1 MFFILSIGL
10 RDSTMPKT
18 RKWND
23 EYVRYGFTALLDDR
37 GGPDRAQCMTCHF
50 IMCNSNL
57 KPARLKEHQAKH
69 PAAEHEQT
77 LEALQAKRARYD
89 QRGTLPQLGFKPMQ
103 KPLLRASYEVAYQC
117 IKVKAS
123 HSAPENLIK
132 PCAIR
137 MVELVLGTEAAKKM
151 KDVPLSN
158 DVIGGRVA
166 DMSCDILDQIVQE
179 IKDSPIRISLQLDES
194 TDVSNM
200 SQLIVYARYIKDGDV
215 KDEFLFCEPLQTTTK
230 ADDVFGLLANFF
242 EKHQIKW
249 EKIRSV
255 CTDGAPAMIGKRS
268 GFAALLKKKVPDI
281 IVKHCF
287 LHRHALAAKTL
298 PPHLKDVLSIC
309 VQVVNFIRGRP
320 LHHRVFKLFCE
331 EMGSEHQVLLFHT
344 EVRWLSRGKILTRLA
359 ELKDEIAIFLRE
371 YQSNLAEKFEDEVF
385 ILSLSYM
392 ADIFSHLND
401 INLFMQGMYA
411 NNILCT
417 EKIEAFKKKL
427 TLWKHRVEG
436 GSVINFP
443 ILEENL
449 GDKTI
454 SPMVSENIVTHLLHL
469 ETTMNKYFPHDW
481 TFPEWI
487 QQPFLAEMSD
497 ADKLKEE
504 FIDLQENQGCKI
516 KFRTSSLSH
525 FWCDQLVAYP
535 GLARAALEM
544 ITPFPTTYLCEK
556 AFSTMLLI
564 KTNVRN
570 RLHGGLVHDM
580 RVALANTMP
589 RYEKLV
595 AHKQEQKSH

>member
-1 MFFILSIGL
+1 M
-10 RDSTMPKT
+10 
-18 RKWND
+18 
-23 EYVRYGFTALLDDR
+23 
-37 GGPDRAQCMTCHF
+37 
-50 IMCNSNL
+50 
-57 KPARLKEHQAKH
+57 
-69 PAAEHEQT
+69 
-77 LEALQAKRARYD
+77 
-89 QRGTLPQLGFKPMQ
+89 
-103 KPLLRASYEVAYQC
+103 
-117 IKVKAS
+117 KVKAS

-158 DVIGGRVA
+158 DVIAGRVA

-194 TDVSNM
+194 TDVSSM
-200 SQLIVYARYIKDGDV
+200 SQLIVYARYIKDGDI

-230 ADDVFGLLANFF
+230 ADDIFRLLANFL

-249 EKIRSV
+249 EKLRSV

-268 GFAALLKKKVPDI
+268 GFAALLKEKVPDI

-298 PPHLKDVLSIC
+298 PPYLEDVLCIC

-320 LHHRVFKLFCE
+320 LHHRLFKNFCE
-331 EMGSEHQVLLFHT
+331 EMRSKHQVLFHT
-344 EVRWLSRGKILTRLA
+344 EVRWLSRGKILTRMA
-359 ELKDEIAIFLRE
+359 ELKDETAIFLRE
-371 YQSNLAEKFEDEVF
+371 YQSNFEEKFEDELF
-385 ILSLSYM
+385 ILSLSCL

-401 INLFMQGMYA
+401 INMYRQGMHD
-411 NNILCT
+411 NNNSCT
-417 EKIEAFKKKL
+417 QKIEAFKKKL
-427 TLWKHRVEG
+427 ALWKRRAEG
-436 GSVINFP
+436 GSVGNFP
-443 ILEENL
+443 ILEEKL
-449 GDKTI
+449 GHKTI
-454 SPMVSENIVTHLLHL
+454 SPMVLENIVTHLSHL
-469 ETTMNKYFPHDW
+469 ETTMNKYFLHDL

-497 ADKLKEE
+497 ADNLKEE
-504 FIDLQENQGCKI
+504 FIDLQENQGCKT
-516 KFRTSSLSH
+516 KLCASSLSH
-525 FWCDQLVAYP
+525 FWYDQLVAYP

-564 KTNVRN
+564 KTTVRN
-570 RLHGGLVHDM
+570 CLHGGLLHDM